1 MFHPLLILLAEG
13 EAPPA
18 RPPIPTEFIPLIA
31 LFILGYFFL
40 IRPIRRQEK
49 ERQALLTSL
58 KKGDKIITNSGIYGT
73 VVAVSDTEDEIT
85 VKVDDNVRLRMTKGV
100 VQRNLTNE
108 EAAKANKGK
117 PAAPA
122 KSEAV
127 TTKPEGGR

>member
-1 MFHPLLILLAEG
+1 MFHPLLVLLAEG
-13 EAPPA
+13 EATPA
-18 RPPIPTEFIPLIA
+18 RPPIPAEFIPLIA

-49 ERQALLTSL
+49 ERQALLSSL
-58 KKGDKIITNSGIYGT
+58 KKGDKIITTSGIYGT
-73 VVAVSDTEDEIT
+73 VVAVSDKEDEMT

-108 EAAKANKGK
+108 EAAREAKAK
-117 PAAPA
+117 PAAP

-127 TTKPEGGR
+127 TTRPEGGR